1 MSETFTPPAELAPA
15 ADAAESVLI
24 WAEGA
29 ARRLL
34 ERDRPASAPELLR
47 RVAQGGAVLRL
58 TLSGPADRG
67 ALLLQVVEAG
77 HGGDCC
83 RSVPVPDDLAA
94 ELPPVLLALL
104 RMVDVARTGGRRPAR
119 RLVALSQS
127 VEASSAGIV
136 FRVDL
141 RGSLAC
147 IAATDP
153 GGIVLMRAACL
164 REGPGMGARPSI
176 H

>member
-1 MSETFTPPAELAPA
+1 MSETFTPPEELTHA

-24 WAEGA
+24 WAEDA

-34 ERDRPASAPELLR
+34 ERDSPASAPELLQ

-67 ALLLQVVEAG
+67 VLLHVVEVD

-83 RSVPVPDDLAA
+83 MSVPVPGEMAA
-94 ELPPVLLALL
+94 ELPPVLLTL
-104 RMVDVARTGGRRPAR
+104 RRLVDAARTGERRPAR
-119 RLVALSQS
+119 RRPALSRP
-127 VEASSAGIV
+127 VEADRAGIV
-136 FRVDL
+136 FRVEL
-141 RGSLAC
+141 CGPLAL
-147 IAATDP
+147 IAATSP
-153 GGIVLMRAACL
+153 NGTVLMQAACL
-164 REGPGMGARPSI
+164 REGPGMNARLSI